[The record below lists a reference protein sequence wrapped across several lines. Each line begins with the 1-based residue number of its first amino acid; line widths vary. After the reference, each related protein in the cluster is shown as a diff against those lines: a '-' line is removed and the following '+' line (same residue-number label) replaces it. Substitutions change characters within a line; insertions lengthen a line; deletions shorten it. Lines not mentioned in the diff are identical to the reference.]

1 MTDPDANLVAIAV
14 RGIILAAAAMLWI
27 IALTRVVGL
36 RSFSKMTTFDF
47 VMTVAMGSLLA
58 GASQSTD
65 WGQLIQ
71 TLCAMAGLF
80 AAQYAIARLRRI
92 SDAAEQVIQNT
103 PVILMRDGVIDQ
115 EALDYTRVERSDLIA
130 KLRAASVGDLSEVRA
145 VVLET
150 TGDISVM
157 AGKPLSPELLD
168 GARTVRARKAR
179 TQA

>member
-1 MTDPDANLVAIAV
+1 
-14 RGIILAAAAMLWI
+14 MLWI
-27 IALTRVVGL
+27 IALTRGVGL

-103 PVILMRDGVIDQ
+103 PVILMRDGVDRPVRRWTIR
-115 EALDYTRVERSDLIA
+115 EWKAERSVA
-130 KLRAASVGDLSEVRA
+130 KLRAGER
-145 VVLET
+145 
-150 TGDISVM
+150 
-157 AGKPLSPELLD
+157 
-168 GARTVRARKAR
+168 R
-179 TQA
+179 